1 MESVEVRFGRGDKR
15 RTLGW
20 LEVGEDGFLAYLPHV
35 VKLRGT
41 RRIRRQWPDG
51 TYQVET
57 PEGHVVMKVVEGKSL
72 D

>member
-20 LEVGEDGFLAYLPHV
+20 LVVGPDGFLRYLSV
-35 VKLRGT
+35 VQRDAIN
-41 RRIRRQWPDG
+41 RSSD
-51 TYQVET
+51 
-57 PEGHVVMKVVEGKSL
+57 H